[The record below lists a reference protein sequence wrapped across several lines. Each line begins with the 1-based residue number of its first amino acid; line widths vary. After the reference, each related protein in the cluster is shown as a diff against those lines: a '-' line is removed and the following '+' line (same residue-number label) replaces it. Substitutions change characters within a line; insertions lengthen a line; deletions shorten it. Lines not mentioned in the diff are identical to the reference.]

1 VVAPQSL
8 EKTTAFSEPDGD
20 VTDCEISLPHMS
32 LQPAR
37 TTATKSGTNNCGFM
51 LFSSNVSN
59 KALRKSEALEQS
71 RERSERT

>member
-1 VVAPQSL
+1 
-8 EKTTAFSEPDGD
+8 
-20 VTDCEISLPHMS
+20 LPHMS